1 MKQLSLSGSL
11 RRNVGKKDAA
21 DLRRQGKVPAV
32 IYGGPEQ
39 VHFFFEENEAK
50 KMVFTPEV
58 YLLQIEVD
66 GKAYKAILQDLQMH
80 PVKDTIQH
88 MDFLEV
94 VEGKP
99 VNINIPV
106 VLEGQAKGVLNGG
119 RLSRLFRRLQIEAM
133 ESDLPDAVNI
143 DIAPLRIGEKV
154 RVGDL
159 KYPGVKFLDPES
171 AVVVAVRVARGA
183 IEDEEEE
190 EEGEEGEEGEGEGEE
205 GAEGKEGK
213 EGEKATGGKEAE
225 TSAEKSES

>member
-21 DLRRQGKVPAV
+21 ELRKQGKVPAV
-32 IYGGPEQ
+32 IYGGSEQ

-99 VNINIPV
+99 VKINIPV
-106 VLEGQAKGVLNGG
+106 VLEGQARGVLNGG

-143 DIAPLRIGEKV
+143 NIAPLRIGEKV
-154 RVGDL
+154 RVRDL

-190 EEGEEGEEGEGEGEE
+190 EEEGEGEEGEEGTEGG
-205 GAEGKEGK
+205 EGKEGK
-213 EGEKATGGKEAE
+213 EGEKASEGKEAE
-225 TSAEKSES
+225 TSAEESKD

>member
-21 DLRRQGKVPAV
+21 ELRSQGKVPAV

-58 YLLQIEVD
+58 YLLQIEID
-66 GKAYKAILQDLQMH
+66 GKAYKAILQDLQIH

-143 DIAPLRIGEKV
+143 DITPLRIGEKV

-190 EEGEEGEEGEGEGEE
+190 EEGEEGEEGEGEE
-205 GAEGKEGK
+205 GAEGK